1 VIVQQMS
8 LDHVIHLIILIQYAC
23 MVVEWGVESKG
34 GAGAGERLRSEW
46 QSEALAEVNGGEG
59 K

>member
-1 VIVQQMS
+1 MS